1 MYWTITAW
9 SAAVLLPL
17 LALNAIV
24 VAFTYPWDNSAVR
37 RGIWDFPEDR
47 LLFRIDKLPIEEISF
62 FVLQTLQVSFLTLAL
77 CSAIPAVHRYEP
89 VISIGTLTNAGL
101 LFVVWGI
108 IGLTTRRWRTNHRRY
123 AYAWHLFYWF
133 VPVICV
139 QWIIGSALLSERL
152 VVILGA
158 TFIIG
163 SLLSIADVWA
173 VRRGIWFF
181 DHTQITGHV
190 IARILPWEEVAFFY
204 TTSLLVSQSILLL
217 APESL
222 R

>member
-1 MYWTITAW
+1 MTYRGFHFRITLPLLALCFMYWTITAW

-17 LALNAIV
+17 LALNVIV

-77 CSAIPAVHRYEP
+77 CSAIPAMHRYEP

-108 IGLTTRRWRTNHRRY
+108 IGLTTRRWHEPSTIRIRMASLLLVCTSDMCSMDH
-123 AYAWHLFYWF
+123 WF
-133 VPVICV
+133 
-139 QWIIGSALLSERL
+139 GL
-152 VVILGA
+152 VV
-158 TFIIG
+158 
-163 SLLSIADVWA
+163 
-173 VRRGIWFF
+173 
-181 DHTQITGHV
+181 
-190 IARILPWEEVAFFY
+190 
-204 TTSLLVSQSILLL
+204 
-217 APESL
+217 
-222 R
+222 